1 MKNNKRYITALL
13 GIVVASPVLIHPS
26 KSEAS
31 FFTRFFTSCFS
42 SRHSSP
48 GKTPTVSLQKLKGEN
63 GVVTSTPSSTRSVNF
78 NDDVIVMHYN
88 KKSKISTTPPINPN
102 SGNLKSSL
110 KYLET
115 RF

>member
-31 FFTRFFTSCFS
+31 FFTRFFTSCFAS
-42 SRHSSP
+42 KHSSS

-63 GVVTSTPSSTRSVNF
+63 GVVTSTSPSTRSVSF
-78 NDDVIVMHYN
+78 NEDVMVMHYN
-88 KKSKISTTPPINPN
+88 EKSKISTTPPINPN
-102 SGNLKSSL
+102 SGSLKSSL
-110 KYLET
+110 RSMTT